1 LVNRNDASLAEVHG
15 RASAF
20 FRKRIK
26 ELRAIRN
33 WTQEEAAEACGL
45 DYKLYQFY
53 ELGIKPNPGL
63 QTLEKIATGF
73 GLGLHEMFAPQLP
86 PKAASSKPR
95 RTRSKA
101 A

>member
-1 LVNRNDASLAEVHG
+1 MPG
-15 RASAF
+15 RASVQ

-26 ELRAIRN
+26 ELRAMRN

-63 QTLEKIATGF
+63 LTLERIAAGYRIS
-73 GLGLHEMFAPQLP
+73 LHELFSPRLP
-86 PKAASSKPR
+86 AKTGEARRKPTKR
-95 RTRSKA
+95 G
-101 A
+101 